1 MSGPIALVGSGE
13 YLPVMRPIDRH
24 LLDGRTPRVVMLPTA
39 AGQEGEERVR
49 YWNELG
55 LGHYAALGVEAT
67 VLPVMTREDA
77 FSTEL
82 AALVEGAGLI
92 YLSGGSPAYLTET
105 LRATPIAAAIITE
118 WERGAAL
125 GGCSAGA
132 CALTAIAGGF
142 RHPEQLGSK
151 GLGLIDHLA
160 VIPHFDRFD
169 RRSPEL
175 VKEILL
181 KTPDD
186 VTLIG
191 IDERTALVSIATT
204 IGVPDEFVVM
214 GEQSVWWIDRD
225 GTRHQFEP
233 GAQLSIRKN
242 MTPRVL
248 HERSRSIALDEPG
261 SSLP

>member
-1 MSGPIALVGSGE
+1 MPGPIALVGSGE

-24 LLDGRTPRVVMLPTA
+24 LLEGRPQRVVMLPTA
-39 AGQEGEERVR
+39 AGEEGEERIR

-55 LGHYAALGVEAT
+55 LGHYEKLGVEAI
-67 VLPVMTREDA
+67 VLPVMTRNDA
-77 FSTEL
+77 LSTEL
-82 AALVEGAGLI
+82 AATIEGAGLI
-92 YLSGGSPAYLTET
+92 YLSGGSPSYLADT
-105 LRATPIAAAIITE
+105 LRSTPVADAIARE

-142 RHPEQLGSK
+142 RHPEQLGAK

-175 VKEILL
+175 VMEIL
-181 KTPDD
+181 KRTPDELI
-186 VTLIG
+186 LIG
-191 IDERTALVSIATT
+191 VDERTALVSVSTDRS
-204 IGVPDEFVVM
+204 PEEYVVM

-225 GTRHQFEP
+225 GSRQQFKQ
-233 GAQLSIRKN
+233 GARLLITKDAA
-242 MTPRVL
+242 PI
-248 HERSRSIALDEPG
+248 E
-261 SSLP
+261 LP